1 MPMLWIAVHLP
12 QLSLES
18 FAATL
23 PSATP
28 DTALALL
35 DQHRIAA
42 VNRPAAE
49 AGVRPGQRRATA
61 LALAPSLVLGE
72 ADARRDAEAL
82 QAAAHAALAFTPSVT
97 VQAAE
102 HTVLLEVKASL
113 RCFGGLK
120 ALLKRLHQS
129 LAPLQHAL
137 QCAAA
142 PTALGASLLA
152 RGERPAGIGAHTT
165 DLHALA
171 ARLDAVPVW
180 QLGPGREHWE
190 ALQGMGLHTLS
201 DLRCLPRSGLAR
213 RFSPQL
219 LLDLDRAY
227 GLQPDPC
234 DWVVLPPVFDSRI
247 ELFARADTTE
257 QVLQGAVI
265 LLQRLVA
272 WAQGQH
278 ARVGRFVLKMH
289 HEPGRRASREGTPA
303 QTQLE
308 VVLAEPAADADHLHL
323 LLRERLAHAVLAAPT
338 LELSL
343 GCDAVVRGAPPNAEL
358 FATARSEREGLVRLI
373 ERLQARLGR
382 AQVQQLAL
390 KADWRPECST
400 VAQPLDPALRPRA
413 AASADTSPL
422 PVTRPAW
429 LLPQPQPLAERQFK
443 PLLDGRPLHLLCGPE
458 RMETGWWDGATAQRD
473 YFVAQSE
480 QGALVWVYR
489 DRLPPLSE
497 ADGDA
502 NTGWYLQGLFG

>member
-1 MPMLWIAVHLP
+1 MLWIAVHLP

-18 FAATL
+18 LAATL
-23 PSATP
+23 TDATP

-35 DQHRIAA
+35 DAHRIAA

-61 LALAPSLVLGE
+61 LALAPLLVLGE
-72 ADARRDAEAL
+72 ADARRDAQAL

-97 VQAAE
+97 VQAGE
-102 HTVLLEVKASL
+102 HTVLLEVQASL

-120 ALLKRLHQS
+120 ALLKRLHQA
-129 LAPLQHAL
+129 LAPLHHAL

-180 QLGPGREHWE
+180 QLGPGRAHWE

-201 DLRCLPRSGLAR
+201 DLRSLPRAGLAR

-234 DWVVLPPVFDSRI
+234 DWIVLPPVFDSRI

-278 ARVGRFVLKMH
+278 ARVGRFVLRMH
-289 HEPGRRASREGTPA
+289 HEPRRREGTPA
-303 QTQLE
+303 QTSLD
-308 VVLAEPAADADHLHL
+308 VVLAEPSADAEHLHL
-323 LLRERLAHAVLAAPT
+323 LLRERLAHAVLAAPS

-343 GCDAVVRGAPPNAEL
+343 HCDAAVRGAPPNAEL
-358 FATARSEREGLVRLI
+358 FPTARSEREGLVRLI

-400 VAQPLDPALRPRA
+400 VARPLDPALQPRA
-413 AASADTSPL
+413 ACEPHASPL
-422 PVTRPAW
+422 PLTRPAW
-429 LLPQPQPLAERQFK
+429 LLPEPQPLAERQFK
-443 PLLDGRPLHLLCGPE
+443 PLLQGRPLHLLCGPE
-458 RMETGWWDGATAQRD
+458 RMETGWWDGAAAQRD
-473 YFVAQSE
+473 YFVAQDE
-480 QGALVWVYR
+480 QGALVWVFR
-489 DRLPPLSE
+489 DRLPPLAE
-497 ADGDA
+497 AESS
-502 NTGWYLQGLFG
+502 GWYLQGLFG